1 MATMRWI
8 VRDNNEIYE
17 WFGLTQA
24 EIEKIRNSRGGALS
38 SLEEYSITGTSPA
51 LREKMLAD
59 RFVLEGV
66 AILGQWTTIYGSPN
80 SGKTLLTNWLLR
92 ESIESG
98 QIESDS
104 VFYIN
109 ADDHFRGLVEKTE
122 LAEDWCM
129 HIIAPHHNGFMVNQ
143 IPELMSEMARDA
155 SANGVIFVL
164 DTLKKFT
171 DLMDKRAASDF
182 GKAARG
188 FVSAGGTL
196 IALAHTNKHKNSE
209 GKTIYSGTSDIVD
222 DSDCCYLI
230 DKVSTTET
238 TDGTVH
244 TVEFTNIK
252 MRGDVE
258 PSVGFSYRRKTGQSY
273 LDLLN
278 SVERIGNDD
287 VEKLKSFT
295 ETQEQL
301 VNDGP
306 IINAV
311 CSLIAEGINTKDQL
325 IKNAKA
331 RTHATTRQIKE
342 VLDRRTG
349 DSYMLGDRWA
359 ATRGPHN
366 RYIYAV
372 LEAPSLN

>member
-1 MATMRWI
+1 M
-8 VRDNNEIYE
+8 
-17 WFGLTQA
+17 
-24 EIEKIRNSRGGALS
+24 S
-38 SLEEYSITGTSPA
+38 SLEEIYADFGLSKEEIAQALKKSEDCALEKLTRFSITGASEQ

-59 RFVLEGV
+59 RFVLEGI

-80 SGKTLLTNWLLR
+80 SGKTLITNWLLR
-92 ESIESG
+92 ESIKSG

-129 HIIAPHHNGFMVNQ
+129 HVIAPHHNDFAVNQ
-143 IPELMSEMARDA
+143 IPDLMTEMARDGSA
-155 SANGVIFVL
+155 SGIIFVL

-209 GKTIYSGTSDIVD
+209 GKTVYSGTSDIVD

-230 DKVSTTET
+230 DKISATET
-238 TDGTVH
+238 SIDTVH
-244 TVEFTNIK
+244 TVEFRNIK

-258 PSVGFSYRRKTGQSY
+258 PSIGFSYRRKAGQSY
-273 LDLLN
+273 IELLN
-278 SVERIGNDD
+278 SVERIGDDD
-287 VEKLKSFT
+287 VEKLKSFA
-295 ETQEQL
+295 EAQEQL
-301 VNDGP
+301 ASDDP
-306 IINAV
+306 IIIAV
-311 CSLIAEGINTKDQL
+311 CSLIAEGVNTKDQL

-331 RTHATTRQIKE
+331 RTQASTRQIRE
-342 VLDRRTG
+342 VLDRLTG
-349 DSYMLGDRWA
+349 DSYMLGDRW
-359 ATRGPHN
+359 TTQRGAHN
-366 RYIYAV
+366 RHQYAV
-372 LEAPSLN
+372 LEAPSQI

>member
-1 MATMRWI
+1 M
-8 VRDNNEIYE
+8 
-17 WFGLTQA
+17 
-24 EIEKIRNSRGGALS
+24 S
-38 SLEEYSITGTSPA
+38 SLEEMYADWGLSKEEIAQALKKSEVCALDKLTRFSITGASEQ
-51 LREKMLAD
+51 LRDKMLAD
-59 RFVLEGV
+59 RFVLEGI

-80 SGKTLLTNWLLR
+80 SGKTLITNWLLR

-129 HIIAPHHNGFMVNQ
+129 HVIAPHHNDFAVNQ
-143 IPELMSEMARDA
+143 IPDLMTEMARDGSA
-155 SANGVIFVL
+155 SGIIFVL

-196 IALAHTNKHKNSE
+196 IALAHT
-209 GKTIYSGTSDIVD
+209 SDIVD

-230 DKVSTTET
+230 DKISTTET
-238 TDGTVH
+238 SVDTVH
-244 TVEFTNIK
+244 TVEFRNIK

-258 PSVGFSYRRKTGQSY
+258 PSIGFSYRRNAGQSY
-273 LDLLN
+273 IELLN
-278 SVERIGNDD
+278 SVERIGDDD
-287 VEKLKSFT
+287 VEKLKSFA
-295 ETQEQL
+295 EAQEQL
-301 VNDGP
+301 TRDEP
-306 IINAV
+306 IIIAV
-311 CSLIAEGINTKDQL
+311 CSLIAEGVNTKDQL

-331 RTHATTRQIKE
+331 RTQASTRQIKE

-349 DSYMLGDRWA
+349 DSYMLGDRW
-359 ATRGPHN
+359 TTQRGAHN
-366 RYIYAV
+366 RHQYAV
-372 LEAPSLN
+372 LEAPSQN